1 MKKKESSKLT
11 VLQSGGLHLL
21 KFLRYTISVIVFIL
35 DNSTAKCG
43 YTQEVQVSTFI
54 L

>member
-1 MKKKESSKLT
+1 MFILTIMKKKESSKVT

-35 DNSTAKCG
+35 RESIG
-43 YTQEVQVSTFI
+43 I
-54 L
+54 LK

>member
-1 MKKKESSKLT
+1 MFILTIMKKKESSKLT

-35 DNSTAKCG
+35 RESIG
-43 YTQEVQVSTFI
+43 I
-54 L
+54 LK